1 MCCFPDANE
10 TWLIV
15 AGASMFAAFPFWY
28 ATLFS
33 GFYLPL
39 LLILL
44 ALIARGVAFEYRG
57 KVDDVRW
64 RRRWDACIVAGS
76 LVPAVLWGVGF
87 ANIVRGV
94 PIDAHGNFTG
104 SLLTLLN
111 PYGLL
116 GGLVTLTLFV
126 THGAIFV
133 ALKTVGAVRHEA
145 RAVAGRLGAV
155 TVVLAVVFLAWTT
168 LSYGDAWSGV
178 LSALAVAAL
187 LGALSANRR
196 EDEGWAFTLTGAT
209 IVLAVAALFVALY
222 PNVLPSST
230 DPAFSLTVQN
240 ASSTPRTLAAM
251 SWVAVL
257 TTPFVL
263 LYQGWT
269 YWVFRRRI
277 SRNSIPSQLPHGAG
291 DTVGH

>member
-1 MCCFPDANE
+1 M
-10 TWLIV
+10 
-15 AGASMFAAFPFWY
+15 
-28 ATLFS
+28 
-33 GFYLPL
+33 
-39 LLILL
+39 
-44 ALIARGVAFEYRG
+44 
-57 KVDDVRW
+57 
-64 RRRWDACIVAGS
+64 
-76 LVPAVLWGVGF
+76 
-87 ANIVRGV
+87 
-94 PIDAHGNFTG
+94 
-104 SLLTLLN
+104 
-111 PYGLL
+111 
-116 GGLVTLTLFV
+116 
-126 THGAIFV
+126 
-133 ALKTVGAVRHEA
+133 
-145 RAVAGRLGAV
+145 
-155 TVVLAVVFLAWTT
+155 VLAVVFLAWTT

-277 SRNSIPSQLPHGAG
+277 SRNSIPSRLPHGAS